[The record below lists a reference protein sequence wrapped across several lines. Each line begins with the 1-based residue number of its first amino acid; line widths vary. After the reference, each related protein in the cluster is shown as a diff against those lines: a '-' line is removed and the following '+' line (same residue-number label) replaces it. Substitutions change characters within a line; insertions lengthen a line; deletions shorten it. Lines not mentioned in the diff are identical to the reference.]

1 MKIAVHLKAEVFE
14 WTESEAFR
22 YHEFLVATKKETQ
35 KKLKE
40 LLESVGISLMVLA
53 KEERQQHNRQYCTE
67 DPSSWWKRHRHPD
80 AT

>member
-53 KEERQQHNRQYCTE
+53 KEERRRQG
-67 DPSSWWKRHRHPD
+67 
-80 AT
+80 